1 MKRILT
7 ILLVCLS
14 FALFSQT
21 IFDPAQIGQT
31 GRNQCTSRGFWVK
44 SDTALFTSKLWIPD
58 GAGAGLVLTSDAN
71 GFATW
76 QAAGSGSGWSLTGNA
91 GTNPAT
97 NFIGTTDGVNFNI
110 KANSAKQIEFS
121 GDSVNFFTRIY
132 FANGNTAFYELSDS
146 VQIGDIVAFG
156 DAESSSSGN
165 RIEIKPNSTNLFDR
179 FNLFTDSIIVIN
191 QAGINNYPFQ
201 FDVIDSVQSI
211 YGHIKIVDGTQGA
224 GKVLTSDA
232 NGLASWQGGIIYD
245 SLTSLTGETV
255 TLTNNST
262 YIIAASGTI
271 TDVTWSFPTGNTGDV
286 LDIENMN
293 VIVTLNI
300 TGVGTGTITAAKIT
314 NSKTA
319 GLKTF
324 HNYGGNWY

>member
-21 IFDPAQIGQT
+21 IYNPAQIGQT

-44 SDTALFTSKLWIPD
+44 SDTALFTSLFWIPN
-58 GAGAGLVLTSDAN
+58 GSGAGLVLTSDAN
-71 GFATW
+71 GFAT
-76 QAAGSGSGWSLTGNA
+76 
-91 GTNPAT
+91 
-97 NFIGTTDGVNFNI
+97 
-110 KANSAKQIEFS
+110 
-121 GDSVNFFTRIY
+121 
-132 FANGNTAFYELSDS
+132 
-146 VQIGDIVAFG
+146 
-156 DAESSSSGN
+156 
-165 RIEIKPNSTNLFDR
+165 
-179 FNLFTDSIIVIN
+179 
-191 QAGINNYPFQ
+191 
-201 FDVIDSVQSI
+201 
-211 YGHIKIVDGTQGA
+211 
-224 GKVLTSDA
+224 
-232 NGLASWQGGIIYD
+232 WQGGIIYD

-314 NSKTA
+314 NTKTA